1 MLLDSAIRAVKGDL
15 SNKDA
20 FRTSLRQ
27 AKFASVR
34 GNFRFNNNQFPIQD
48 WYIRSVVAEGSATRI
63 VTGEKI
69 FDQVEDRFAKECAM
83 KF

>member
-1 MLLDSAIRAVKGDL
+1 
-15 SNKDA
+15 
-20 FRTSLRQ
+20 
-27 AKFASVR
+27 VR

-48 WYIRSVVAEGSATRI
+48 WYIRAVVADGSATRI

-69 FDQVEDRFAKECAM
+69 FDQVEDRFAKDCAM